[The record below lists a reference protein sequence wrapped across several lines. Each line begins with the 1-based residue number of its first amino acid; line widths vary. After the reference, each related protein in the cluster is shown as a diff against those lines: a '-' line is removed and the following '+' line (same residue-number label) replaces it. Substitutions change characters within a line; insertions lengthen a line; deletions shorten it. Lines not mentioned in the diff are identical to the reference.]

1 MIMRLYKKGN
11 FSLESD
17 HARSTFEA
25 RVMQKLL
32 EVKEILP
39 QMSKE
44 FRRCDPRNHVEGKT
58 FIRMT
63 NLLQVRKDLF
73 QWGTFYLFIARF
85 LLHKI

>member
-1 MIMRLYKKGN
+1 MRLYKKGN
-11 FSLESD
+11 FTLESD
-17 HARSTFEA
+17 LARTTFET

-63 NLLQVRKDLF
+63 NLLQVQMIFTWNSILC
-73 QWGTFYLFIARF
+73 QIIAF
-85 LLHKI
+85 